1 MDGLFYINKR
11 VWGVGTTIMIL
22 SIVVSDHTVVLDFD
36 VGNNFGI

>member
-1 MDGLFYINKR
+1 M
-11 VWGVGTTIMIL
+11 GTTIMIL